1 MTDEAEA
8 RAEET
13 PFRWRNC
20 RADIEAWRHSIT
32 VELYLNDVVLP
43 ALEAIESKAVRVG
56 QSDIPGAPFAQ
67 GDLEMVLTEAKLAF
81 GLSIQSIW
89 ERQFRA
95 YLKTCA
101 RELRPGS
108 GLEDKLEKAGWSELT
123 TRFGTLRGIRL
134 EDFPSY
140 PALDTLHHLGNACRH
155 GDGASAQE
163 LARRCPDLWRIYPPM
178 PDVFAPPLDPPPKTV
193 ALIDLPIARL
203 QEFVA
208 AIAAFWRDAGYI
220 YNESV
225 EPKHEN
231 LERRLEQDRRERA
244 WRPTAALAIGTD
256 R

>member
-1 MTDEAEA
+1 MTDKAEA
-8 RAEET
+8 SAEET

-43 ALEAIESKAVRVG
+43 ALETIATKAVRVG

-101 RELRPGS
+101 RELRPDA
-108 GLEDKLEKAGWSELT
+108 GLEDKLEKASWSELT
-123 TRFGTLRGIRL
+123 ARFGTLRGIRL
-134 EDFPSY
+134 EAFPSY
-140 PALDTLHHLGNACRH
+140 PALDPLHHLGNACRH
-155 GDGASAQE
+155 GDGDSAKQ
-163 LARRCPDLWRIYPPM
+163 LARRCPDLWRTYPPM
-178 PDVFAPPLDPPPKTV
+178 SDVFGAIDPPAKTV
-193 ALIDLPIARL
+193 ALIDLPVARL

-208 AIAAFWRDAGYI
+208 AVAAFWRDAGYI
-220 YNESV
+220 YNESL
-225 EPKHEN
+225 ESKSEH
-231 LERRLEQDRRERA
+231 LERHLEQERRERM
-244 WRPTAALAIGTD
+244 WRPTAALAITA
-256 R
+256 RR